1 MNRKIALGIGLA
13 LLTSGCLGSA
23 DTKKADDATTLFYQQ
38 MAAKQY
44 QAIYDGSAPELKNST
59 SLADFIA
66 LMQRIDD
73 NMGACQ
79 PPVKRLDFHTK
90 ANPDGFLRDQGYT
103 QTCANGKLD
112 ETVTIILRSGVA
124 KLAGYQFKSEDA
136 SNSSASS
143 DSSAA
148 SDSSASS
155 SSSDSSN

>member
-1 MNRKIALGIGLA
+1 MNRKHVLCIALA
-13 LLTSGCLGSA
+13 VLTSGCLGSA
-23 DTKKADDATTLFYQQ
+23 DTKKADDATTQFYQQ

-44 QAIYDGSAPELKNST
+44 QAIYDASAPELKNTT

-66 LMQRIDD
+66 VMQRIDD

-112 ETVTIILRSGVA
+112 ETVTIVLRNGVA
-124 KLAGYQFKSEDA
+124 KLAGYQFKSVD
-136 SNSSASS
+136 
-143 DSSAA
+143 A

-155 SSSDSSN
+155 SSSASSNSSD